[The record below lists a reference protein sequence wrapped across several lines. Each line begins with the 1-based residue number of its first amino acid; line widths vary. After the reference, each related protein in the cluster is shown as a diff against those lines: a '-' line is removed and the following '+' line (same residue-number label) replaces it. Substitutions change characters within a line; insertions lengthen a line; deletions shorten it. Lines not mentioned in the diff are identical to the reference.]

1 MQGRGQGGVP
11 RGAPGATRWPGWR
24 EAMTRSL
31 YGRDGFHRQA
41 ASPSRHF
48 RTSAHVGDGRLLARA
63 VLALLLDVDE
73 SLDRPGRLDLVDLG
87 AGGGELARA
96 VHEAAAGLPLAE
108 RLVVSGVDLRP
119 RPADLPEAVGW
130 SRRLPGRLR
139 GLVVAN
145 EYLDNVPVEVAAGTP
160 SGPRL
165 VTVAASGREVL
176 GGSLRPA
183 DLAWLQRWWPPA
195 DGERAEVGGYRDMAW
210 AAAVGALDAGMAL
223 AADYGHLQPAR
234 LRGDHGAGT
243 LGGYR
248 DGRRCTP
255 AADGSCD
262 LTAHV
267 AMDAVAEAGTRAG
280 ATATLLTTQR
290 AALRAL
296 LDGPTAQGAGAT
308 ALQASADLAELTN
321 PTGLGGFTWLVQA
334 KGCPLPVAL
343 AGDAEGAGQRLSRQ

>member
-1 MQGRGQGGVP
+1 MQARGRGGGQ
-11 RGAPGATRWPGWR
+11 REAPGAQRWPGWR

-31 YGRDGFHRQA
+31 YGRGGFHRQA
-41 ASPSRHF
+41 ASPSWHF
-48 RTSAHVGDGRLLARA
+48 RTSAHVGGGHPLARA
-63 VLALLLDVDE
+63 VLALVLDVDE
-73 SLDRPGRLDLVDLG
+73 SLGQPRRLDLVDLG

-96 VHEAAAGLPLAE
+96 VHEAAAGFPVAE
-108 RLVVSGVDLRP
+108 RLVISGVDLRP

-145 EYLDNVPVEVAAGTP
+145 EYLDNVPVEVAAGTS

-165 VTVAASGREVL
+165 VTVATSGREVL
-176 GGSLRPA
+176 EGSLHPA
-183 DLAWLQRWWPPA
+183 DLAWLQRWWPLA

-210 AAAVGALDAGMAL
+210 AAAVGALDAGLAL
-223 AADYGHLQPAR
+223 AADYGHLLPDR
-234 LRGDHGAGT
+234 LRGEHGAGT

-248 DGRRCTP
+248 DGRRCAP

-267 AMDAVAEAGTRAG
+267 AMDAVADAGIRAG

-290 AALRAL
+290 AALLTL
-296 LDGPTAQGAGAT
+296 LDEAPASAPGLA
-308 ALQASADLAELTN
+308 ALRQVADLAELTD
-321 PTGLGGFTWLVQA
+321 PAGLGGFTWLLQA
-334 KGCPLPVAL
+334 KGCPLP
-343 AGDAEGAGQRLSRQ
+343 QRLRAAGAPADVVAP